1 MRPLPQFF
9 YQNFLVPFVN
19 FWSSLK
25 KEDRREELGDLS
37 NLVGV
42 HAIDLSR
49 GLGAAFGLESSY
61 ALPGRRTKEANE
73 VWSSIRLA
81 FSNQRERLEVTYV

>member
-9 YQNFLVPFVN
+9 YQDFLVRFVH
-19 FWSSLK
+19 FWSRLK
-25 KEDRREELGDLS
+25 KKDRREELGDLS

-49 GLGAAFGLESSY
+49 GLGGAFGLENSY
-61 ALPGRRTKEANE
+61 AFPGRRTKEANE
-73 VWSSIRLA
+73 VWSGIRLA
-81 FSNQRERLEVTYV
+81 FLNQRESLEQTYV